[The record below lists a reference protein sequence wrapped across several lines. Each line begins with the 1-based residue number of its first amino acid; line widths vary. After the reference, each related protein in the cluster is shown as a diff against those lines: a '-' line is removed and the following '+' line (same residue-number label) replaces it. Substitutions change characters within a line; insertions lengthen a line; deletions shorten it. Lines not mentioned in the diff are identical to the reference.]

1 MSTTIGKVHS
11 EGIFDDNTV
20 EVYDGVNF
28 VVLFVQNGLDRDGKG
43 TKILLS
49 ESKLDEFIEFL
60 QLAGQAKGWIRN
72 D

>member
-1 MSTTIGKVHS
+1 MSTTIGTIYS
-11 EGIFDDNTV
+11 EGIYNDNSV

-49 ESKLDEFIEFL
+49 EKGLDGLIEFL